1 MITTAANP
9 CDPSSTVC
17 NWVYD
22 ATGKDWLATTLDWI
36 VARPLSILFIV
47 LVGFVVR
54 WLLFR
59 LITKVV
65 DRAATGML
73 PQALTIGRS
82 PEEQVAYDAT
92 LERRKQRAHTL
103 GSVLR
108 SLTTAV
114 VFAIVFVI
122 LLAEL
127 GYDIGPIIAGAGIAG
142 IALGFGAQSLV
153 SDFIAGMFMLFEDQ
167 YGVGD
172 VIDIGGA
179 SGTVEA
185 VTLRVT
191 RLRDVNGTVWFVRNG
206 ELTRVGNKSQNWART
221 VLDVSVAYGEDISR
235 VKEVLLEEANEL
247 RATADFEALILEE
260 PEVWGIESLGSD
272 GIDVRVV
279 LKTAPL
285 AQWAVARALRERIK
299 RRFDAEGIEI
309 PFPQRVVWQRETP
322 VGAGT

>member
-1 MITTAANP
+1 MITAAANP
-9 CDPSSTVC
+9 CDPDTVVC

-22 ATGKDWLATTLDWI
+22 ATGTDWLATTSEWI

-47 LVGFVVR
+47 LVGFAVR
-54 WLLFR
+54 WLTFR
-59 LITKVV
+59 LINKIVA
-65 DRAATGML
+65 RASTGML
-73 PQALTIGRS
+73 PPALTMARS
-82 PEEQVAYDAT
+82 PQEQVAYDAS

-114 VFAIVFVI
+114 VFSVVFVI
-122 LLAEL
+122 ILADL

-153 SDFIAGMFMLFEDQ
+153 GDFIAGMFMLFEDQ

-172 VIDIGGA
+172 VIDIGGT

-206 ELTRVGNKSQNWART
+206 ELTRVGNKSQNWARA
-221 VLDVSVAYGEDISR
+221 VLDVSVAYGEDLSR
-235 VKEVLLEEANEL
+235 VKQVLLEVAGGLYESP
-247 RATADFEALILEE
+247 DFEGLVLEE
-260 PEVWGIESLGSD
+260 PEVWGVESLGAD
-272 GIDVRVV
+272 GIAVRVV

-285 AQWAVARALRERIK
+285 AQWTVARALRERVK
-299 RRFDAEGIEI
+299 ERFDAEGIEI
-309 PFPQRVVWQRETP
+309 PFPQRVVWQRDAA
-322 VGAGT
+322 VGAES